1 MVILFAIN
9 VEDLFFYFGSI
20 FGISFTLRALLFQ
33 SKNKSLLLSFAFISF
48 SFIFLSFNQKI
59 MFYANLVFSYMLL
72 LSVGAYS
79 LFKEQKAKDKKISRI
94 TLDFFINLMILGLIT
109 IPLILICNILYS
121 SSAGFFNVWIEGDSL
136 IDIFSTNYH
145 LIIFSVII
153 LVFLII
159 MSIYLALEIKSNNQ
173 KRAEE
178 SWYS

>member
-1 MVILFAIN
+1 MIILFAIN
-9 VEDLFFYFGSI
+9 GEDLFFFFGSI
-20 FGISFTLRALLFQ
+20 FGTSFTLRALLLY
-33 SKNKSLLLSFAFISF
+33 SKNKSLLLSFALISF
-48 SFIFLSFNQKI
+48 SFTFLSFNQKI
-59 MFYANLVFSYMLL
+59 MFYANLVFSYILF
-72 LSVGAYS
+72 LSIGTYS
-79 LFKEQKAKDKKISRI
+79 LFKEQKAKEKKTSRI
-94 TLDFFINLMILGLIT
+94 TLDFFLNLMFLGLIT
-109 IPLILICNILYS
+109 VPLILICNILYS

-159 MSIYLALEIKSNNQ
+159 MSIYLTLEIKSNDQ